1 MTILRTRL
9 LLSSAAFV
17 LAAPALA
24 ADAPLSIRTLAPEK
38 AILVAGI
45 DDLDGTR
52 ERFARTPLSAWW
64 QSEAV
69 REASR
74 EWREG
79 FERSLEQT
87 TQELGVPRETLAW
100 PSSLGFAA
108 YAQLD
113 EETGMEAPAFFAFVD
128 WAKEAE
134 KFDTLY
140 EAAVKRLEKER
151 TVEFRVEEVKGRRV
165 FVFPVDAAADGDVD
179 GDMDDDFGFEAE
191 PTFETYCVTRDGSR
205 LLIASD
211 VAAIE
216 DLIIAVEGDRT
227 RRIADAEDFKGT
239 MELVGGTPDIFAAMF
254 TAPLQSTA
262 AAFAGPEFALVQP
275 FIAKLFG
282 DIRGY
287 SLGITVD
294 GKEAPIE
301 QSIGIFV
308 PGSKV
313 GLLSLLAPGSVEKAP
328 AVVPGDAIGYNRINV
343 RLSGLMAIIDEV
355 LGGLPEMQADQ
366 INQLVEPFAPTLRTA
381 FGAMG
386 PGIHVWDTVQQPIT
400 AESQRTMTA
409 IAVTDVKAA
418 ESLLQ
423 TFGPQVGMAPRDF
436 LGNAI
441 YSGDGAP
448 FAVGFGGS
456 FMFLGPTDAVEQGL
470 RAVGRDDGSA
480 LEDEP
485 LFRAAMSGVRGDDLI
500 GYGFSDTI
508 ATMRTQSSLLD
519 QFAAMAAE
527 MGLNGGMDGED
538 PTIGL
543 DAIDF
548 EADLDMETLR
558 RLLDP
563 ETAKDFFGPSIWTMR
578 AVEKGYRTDF
588 RLLAPMKTSTRIPAA
603 P

>member
-1 MTILRTRL
+1 MTMLRISILR
-9 LLSSAAFV
+9 SSAAFV
-17 LAAPALA
+17 LAAPAFA
-24 ADAPLSIRTLAPEK
+24 ADAPLSIRTLAPQK

-52 ERFARTPLSAWW
+52 ERFARTPLAAWW
-64 QSEAV
+64 ESDAV

-74 EWREG
+74 EWREE
-79 FERSLEQT
+79 FERSLERA
-87 TQELGVPRETLAW
+87 TQELGVPRDTLAW
-100 PSSLGFAA
+100 PTSLGFAA

-151 TVEFRVEEVKGRRV
+151 TVDFRVEEVKGRRV
-165 FVFPVDAAADGDVD
+165 FVFPVDGPDAGAE
-179 GDMDDDFGFEAE
+179 DDEDFGFEAE

-205 LLIASD
+205 LLVASD

-216 DLIIAVEGDRT
+216 DLILAVEGDRT
-227 RRIADAEDFKGT
+227 RRIADSDDFKGT

-294 GKEAPIE
+294 GKDAPLE

-313 GLLSLLAPGSVEKAP
+313 GLLSLLAPGPVEKAP
-328 AVVPGDAIGYNRINV
+328 AVVPGDAVGYNRINV
-343 RLSGLMAIIDEV
+343 RLSGLMAIVDEV
-355 LGGLPEMQADQ
+355 LRGLPEMQGDQ
-366 INQLVEPFAPTLRTA
+366 INQLIEPFAPTLRTA

-409 IAVTDVKAA
+409 IAVTDIKAA

-423 TFGPQVGMAPRDF
+423 TFGPQAGLAPRDF

-441 YSGDGAP
+441 YAGDGAP

-485 LFRAAMSGVRGDDLI
+485 LFRAAMNGVRGDDLI
-500 GYGFSDTI
+500 GYGFTDTI
-508 ATMRTQSSLLD
+508 ATMRTQNSLLD
-519 QFAAMAAE
+519 QFAAMA
-527 MGLNGGMDGED
+527 GEFGAD
-538 PTIGL
+538 AANPTIGL

-548 EADLDMETLR
+548 EADLDIEKLR

-588 RLLAPMKTSTRIPAA
+588 RLLAPMKTSTRLPAA